1 MTESFAVLLDP
12 LAWQDVADA
21 AAWYEQ
27 QHPGLGA
34 QFSLAFDAVV
44 ERVAARPLASPPL
57 RSLPRVRR
65 TSLDKFP
72 YHVVY
77 RVDSQAC
84 AVEVV
89 ACLHQRR
96 DPASLVRRLQGSP

>member
-1 MTESFAVLLDP
+1 MADAYAVLFDP
-12 LAWQDVADA
+12 LALQDVAEA

-27 QHPGLGA
+27 QRPGLGA
-34 QFSLAFDAVV
+34 QFSRALEAVV

-57 RSLPRVRR
+57 RSLPQARR
-65 TSLDKFP
+65 ISLDKFP

-89 ACLHQRR
+89 ACWHQRR
-96 DPASLVRRLQGSP
+96 DPASLVSRLRGVP